1 MLFANRKRSLQA
13 AKILSGIFGDDKENL
28 QFKGRDCGMEKAGNT
43 NSMKERKPKNIFVQ
57 GPIAA
62 SFIADSIQKHSSKTD
77 IGGHSIFLGQ
87 VRADKIDG
95 KEVASIEYTTYE
107 EMALEKMHAI
117 REDIFAKYDLT
128 CMHVIIVWVKLTA
141 GEISLFV
148 FTSSAHRKAAIDACE
163 ETVERI
169 KSELPVW
176 GKEIFEDETYQWKEN
191 K

>member
-1 MLFANRKRSLQA
+1 
-13 AKILSGIFGDDKENL
+13 
-28 QFKGRDCGMEKAGNT
+28 MEETAT

-62 SFIADSIQKHSSKTD
+62 SFIADSIEKHKSKTN

-87 VRADKIDG
+87 VRADKING
-95 KEVASIEYTTYE
+95 KEVASIEYTAYE
-107 EMALEKMHAI
+107 DMALEKMHTI

-128 CMHVIIVWVKLTA
+128 CMHVYHSLGNVKS

-163 ETVERI
+163 ETVERL
-169 KSELPVW
+169 KAELPVW
-176 GKEIFEDETYQWKEN
+176 GKELFADNSYVWKDN
-191 K
+191 T